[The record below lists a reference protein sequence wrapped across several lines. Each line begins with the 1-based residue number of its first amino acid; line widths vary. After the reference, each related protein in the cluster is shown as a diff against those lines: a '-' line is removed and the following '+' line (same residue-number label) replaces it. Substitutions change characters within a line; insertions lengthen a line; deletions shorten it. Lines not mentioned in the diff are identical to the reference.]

1 MKVEIVSASAGTGKT
16 HRLCHDVVAA
26 LTAPPAE
33 RTRIE
38 GLVAITY
45 TRKAEAELRQRIRR
59 ELIARGLVQEAQ
71 RLPLA
76 YCGTVHAVCLRL
88 LTEYAL
94 FIGLP
99 PVLEVL
105 PDEDADYEL
114 ARALERA
121 MALADRTRFEDICS
135 RVQPNAD
142 VRTGEYNWIVD
153 AQDLIELAR
162 SNRIAPD
169 KLPDMA
175 RRSAESLLAL
185 LPKPLREDDNTL
197 DARLVHAIASAIT
210 AIEAHPDDTQK
221 TATALKLLHEQKHR
235 LDTGSLLTWAN
246 WLQLSKLE
254 AAVAA
259 DPYVE
264 RVRRVANEHLQH
276 PRFHSDLREYITT
289 LYQLVARGLDDYGRW
304 KQVRRLVDFVDMEE
318 RALHLLERED
328 VAKRLR
334 DQLDLVVIDEFQ
346 DTSPIQLE
354 LFLRLQSLAKRSI
367 WVGDRKQSIFAFRG
381 ADPML
386 MDSVIA
392 AVKREGRA
400 IDVLATNRRSR
411 ASLVEFASAAFSPTF
426 SQQGITA
433 DEVRAEAHRG
443 DTFLEELPPLACWWL
458 PDTNQSEEVA
468 AIAQGVSNLVATAE
482 RTLVIDPETGKPR
495 PVRADD
501 IAILAATNKETRRIA
516 DALESVGIATVVA
529 RGGLLQTPE
538 GTVLRAALRLVV
550 DREDHA
556 AAAELDALDGYD
568 GRSPDEWLG
577 ERIRAYAQDRSR
589 PPSRGLARR
598 IENIREGVAP
608 LSPVEAVDRLVA
620 ALDLCT
626 LCRRW
631 PAPAQG
637 LANLDAFAALARRYE
652 EHCGHA
658 REAASLWGFLSFLC
672 MRAIDGADEQ
682 QPVSEGAVQV
692 CTYHRAKGLE
702 WPVVILASLD
712 TKTRAFGVTPDAAA
726 ARLERGQQHRVFG
739 AAPESDAA
747 TFDAVAPLAGR
758 WLRLWPWP
766 YPSHKNA
773 ELGDLAATTDEAKR
787 VRMRE
792 AGESLRLL
800 YVGFTR
806 ARDHLVLAA
815 RIDRRTGQPKTE
827 WLKAINDG
835 RDTILQLPV
844 GERERQQVTLL
855 GSARAFEARVWRL
868 ESDPDERH
876 SANSVEQSRLD
887 FAQGPRL
894 TAAALPFRISPSNVQ
909 SDWPGLPARVADM
922 YQVGGRTAFNVA
934 ADEYAEAG
942 TAVHDFLAA
951 DRPSFPRE
959 QRIARAASL
968 LSVRAI
974 SSMNAPDLVIAA
986 DALRANLDCRW
997 PGAVWH
1003 YEVPV
1008 SAMLDTV
1015 QGRQRVDGRIDLLLE
1030 TATGWVLV
1038 DHKAFPGRE
1047 SAWAAHAI
1055 EHAPQLAAY
1064 RQVLLMSNT
1073 LPVLA
1078 CLIHL
1083 PIAGGIVE
1091 LTFDRR

>member
-1 MKVEIVSASAGTGKT
+1 
-16 HRLCHDVVAA
+16 
-26 LTAPPAE
+26 
-33 RTRIE
+33 
-38 GLVAITY
+38 
-45 TRKAEAELRQRIRR
+45 
-59 ELIARGLVQEAQ
+59 
-71 RLPLA
+71 
-76 YCGTVHAVCLRL
+76 
-88 LTEYAL
+88 
-94 FIGLP
+94 
-99 PVLEVL
+99 
-105 PDEDADYEL
+105 
-114 ARALERA
+114 
-121 MALADRTRFEDICS
+121 
-135 RVQPNAD
+135 
-142 VRTGEYNWIVD
+142 
-153 AQDLIELAR
+153 
-162 SNRIAPD
+162 
-169 KLPDMA
+169 
-175 RRSAESLLAL
+175 
-185 LPKPLREDDNTL
+185 
-197 DARLVHAIASAIT
+197 
-210 AIEAHPDDTQK
+210 
-221 TATALKLLHEQKHR
+221 
-235 LDTGSLLTWAN
+235 
-246 WLQLSKLE
+246 
-254 AAVAA
+254 
-259 DPYVE
+259 
-264 RVRRVANEHLQH
+264 
-276 PRFHSDLREYITT
+276 
-289 LYQLVARGLDDYGRW
+289 
-304 KQVRRLVDFVDMEE
+304 
-318 RALHLLERED
+318 
-328 VAKRLR
+328 
-334 DQLDLVVIDEFQ
+334 
-346 DTSPIQLE
+346 
-354 LFLRLQSLAKRSI
+354 
-367 WVGDRKQSIFAFRG
+367 
-381 ADPML
+381 
-386 MDSVIA
+386 MDSVIG
-392 AVKREGRA
+392 AVRREGRT

-411 ASLVEFASAAFSPTF
+411 ASLVEFVSSAFSSAF
-426 SQQGITA
+426 SQQGIAT

-443 DTFLEELPPLACWWL
+443 DTSLEELPPLACWWL
-458 PDTNQSEEVA
+458 PDTNQSDEAA
-468 AIAQGVSNLVATAE
+468 AIAQGVSKILATAE
-482 RTLVIDPETGKPR
+482 RTPVIDPETAKPR
-495 PVRADD
+495 PVRAGD

-516 DALESVGIATVVA
+516 DALESAGIATVVA

-556 AAAELDALDGYD
+556 AAAELEAIDGYD

-589 PPSRGLARR
+589 PPSRGLVRQ
-598 IENIREGVAP
+598 IENIRDVIAS

-658 REAASLWGFLSFLC
+658 REAASLWGFLSFLAT
-672 MRAIDGADEQ
+672 RAGDGTDEQ

-747 TFDAVAPLAGR
+747 MFDAVAPLAGR

-773 ELGDLAATTDEAKR
+773 DLGELAAATDEAER
-787 VRMRE
+787 VRARE

-815 RIDRRTGQPKTE
+815 RMDRRTGQPKTE

-835 RDTILQLPV
+835 RNAILQLPV

-855 GSARAFEARVWRL
+855 GTTRTFEARVWRL
-868 ESDPDERH
+868 DSGTDGGH
-876 SANSVEQSRLD
+876 SAKLLEKPRLD
-887 FAQGPRL
+887 FARRPRL
-894 TAAALPFRISPSNVQ
+894 AAAALPFRISPSNVQ
-909 SDWPGLPARVADM
+909 SDWPGLPTARVGDV
-922 YQVGGRTAFNVA
+922 YRIGGRTAFNVA

-942 TAVHDFLAA
+942 TTVHDFLAA

-968 LSVRAI
+968 LSTCAI
-974 SSMNAPDLVIAA
+974 SSISAPDMVTAA
-986 DALRANLDCRW
+986 DALRANLDHRW
-997 PGAVWH
+997 PGAAWH

-1008 SAMLDTV
+1008 SAMLDAV

-1030 TATGWVLV
+1030 TPTGWVLV

-1047 SAWAAHAI
+1047 PAWAAHAL

-1073 LPVLA
+1073 LSVLA

-1083 PIAGGIVE
+1083 PIVGGIVE
-1091 LTFDRR
+1091 LAFD